1 MKKTLIV
8 LMLATFCTTNTFAQ
22 NTPSY
27 PEPKEGY
34 KRVNLIFPKI
44 ENSNQY
50 KVEVRFG
57 MQMELYPCSK
67 AGFNFISDA
76 LIKDYGIKDGRFPYY
91 DLTTNQAEVFEGFM
105 DDNCKKEN
113 YNNNTYKT
121 ILMKEKTLVQIWG
134 KANSGKTS
142 TIKMISYELKK
153 ELDKTLSYSFSLE
166 KDEIF
171 EIFDFK
177 GFKIGI
183 SSMGDV
189 LHDYLKHFL
198 NNCFDECDIIIAASR
213 VYNDVN
219 NFLDDKCLEKSF
231 RKIKVTN
238 YRIRTE
244 SKETQFKFNEV
255 SAKHIHELINQIL
268 LGEI

>member
-91 DLTTNQAEVFEGFM
+91 NLTTNQAEVFEGFM
-105 DDNCKKEN
+105 DDNCKKEQ
-113 YNNNTYKT
+113 KV
-121 ILMKEKTLVQIWG
+121 KR
-134 KANSGKTS
+134 
-142 TIKMISYELKK
+142 
-153 ELDKTLSYSFSLE
+153 
-166 KDEIF
+166 
-171 EIFDFK
+171 
-177 GFKIGI
+177 KIV
-183 SSMGDV
+183 SD
-189 LHDYLKHFL
+189 
-198 NNCFDECDIIIAASR
+198 
-213 VYNDVN
+213 
-219 NFLDDKCLEKSF
+219 NFLYLEYNSYYPIPF
-231 RKIKVTN
+231 YIPESYTLEYRLWNTVTDEFTTVVN
-238 YRIRTE
+238 
-244 SKETQFKFNEV
+244 
-255 SAKHIHELINQIL
+255 
-268 LGEI
+268 